1 MDRLKVAYGRN
12 MLQPRRQ
19 YPLPVGLDTQ
29 KPRKIN
35 EEDQG
40 SERTL
45 RTPVIPYLM
54 DSIKQMGNRFAF
66 LYHGSRLHSGRLSEG
81 NHGSSSGPPSL
92 HGGS

>member
-45 RTPVIPYLM
+45 RTPVIP
-54 DSIKQMGNRFAF
+54 
-66 LYHGSRLHSGRLSEG
+66 
-81 NHGSSSGPPSL
+81 
-92 HGGS
+92 